1 MSSEKVNRPLVAIS
15 WMLLT
20 GLLFVGVTAI
30 VKHVGTDLPPAQ
42 SAFLRYVTGLVFVIP
57 LIKLIKKANLSR
69 NELTLFAWRGLA
81 HSIGVILWFYAMAI
95 LPMAEVT
102 AMGYLSPIYVT
113 IGAALFLGERIAAL
127 RILAI
132 FAAILG
138 VLIILRPG
146 FREISFGHISMLL
159 NGILFALSYLI
170 AKVMADKVEPLV
182 VVGMLSIFV
191 TIGLAPWAFWV
202 WVTPTLSQLGWT
214 FLLAIFATAGH
225 YTMTLALRA
234 APISVTQ
241 PITFLQLV
249 WSVLMGVLVFNEG
262 FDKWV
267 IIGALIIVFSISF
280 IMWREE
286 HVRRKKITPAIL
298 PISYKN

>member
-1 MSSEKVNRPLVAIS
+1 MSSEKVNRPLVAVS

-191 TIGLAPWAFWV
+191 TIGLVPWAFWV

-286 HVRRKKITPAIL
+286 HVRRKKITP
-298 PISYKN
+298 SYPANKL

>member
-1 MSSEKVNRPLVAIS
+1 MASEKVNRPLVAIS

-57 LIKLIKKANLSR
+57 LIRLIKKANLSR

-286 HVRRKKITPAIL
+286 HVRRKKITP
-298 PISYKN
+298 SYPANKL

>member
-286 HVRRKKITPAIL
+286 HVRRKKITP
-298 PISYKN
+298 SYPANKP

>member
-57 LIKLIKKANLSR
+57 LIRLIKKANLSR

-249 WSVLMGVLVFNEG
+249 WSVLVGVLVFNEG

-286 HVRRKKITPAIL
+286 HVRRKKITP
-298 PISYKN
+298 SYPANKL

>member
-1 MSSEKVNRPLVAIS
+1 MSSEQVNRPLVAIS

-57 LIKLIKKANLSR
+57 LIRLIKKANLSR

-286 HVRRKKITPAIL
+286 HVRRKKITP
-298 PISYKN
+298 SYPANKL

>member
-69 NELTLFAWRGLA
+69 KELTLFAWRGLA

-286 HVRRKKITPAIL
+286 HVRRKKITP
-298 PISYKN
+298 SYPANKL

>member
-1 MSSEKVNRPLVAIS
+1 MSSEKVNRPLVAVS

-286 HVRRKKITPAIL
+286 HVRRKKITP
-298 PISYKN
+298 SYPANKL

>member
-57 LIKLIKKANLSR
+57 LIRLIKKANLSR

-132 FAAILG
+132 FAAILR

-286 HVRRKKITPAIL
+286 HVRRKKITP
-298 PISYKN
+298 SYPANKL